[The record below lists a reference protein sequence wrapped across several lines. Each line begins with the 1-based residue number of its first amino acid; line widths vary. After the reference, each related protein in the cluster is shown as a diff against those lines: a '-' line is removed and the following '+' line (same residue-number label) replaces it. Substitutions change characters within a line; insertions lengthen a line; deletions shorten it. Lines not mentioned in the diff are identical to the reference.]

1 MIEDNHL
8 SSERGGEDQSSRFFS
23 PLLSPWK
30 ISKHRRVEISHAATN
45 KFLDG
50 SSSSQR
56 NANIDLIDDIA
67 TIFTYVFNTV
77 KGWKDFGCEIRHHS
91 SSSPRRGRNALFL
104 FYRDRSRFIFPTS
117 AYFGHISQGNI
128 AVRPV
133 HKTENS
139 RIIRGIRLS
148 VQGRGGRL
156 FHGGGR
162 DWSVIRRCAFRPL
175 FARVEPE
182 GHFKSDASLFVCGD
196 PDGGAALFPSSRVI
210 SRPIFSLC
218 AYLFLAPPLPIFPP
232 AIDDARFLSGWP
244 EKKETLLSI
253 LSPNGLP
260 TTAHTFPSPPIIT
273 DHWPR
278 FANLLSSLETALSF
292 EMEIERILR

>member
-50 SSSSQR
+50 SSSFQR

-67 TIFTYVFNTV
+67 TIFAYVFNTV

-91 SSSPRRGRNALFL
+91 SSRVKRIILILSRSISLHFSYFRLLWPYFTGQHRRTA
-104 FYRDRSRFIFPTS
+104 
-117 AYFGHISQGNI
+117 
-128 AVRPV
+128 V

-148 VQGRGGRL
+148 IQGRGGRL

-162 DWSVIRRCAFRPL
+162 DWSVTRRCAFRPL

-260 TTAHTFPSPPIIT
+260 TIAHTFPSPPIIT

-292 EMEIERILR
+292 EMEMERILR

>member
-1 MIEDNHL
+1 MQRRINFWTDRVRFNVMRTSIL
-8 SSERGGEDQSSRFFS
+8 STISQQFLRTFLI
-23 PLLSPWK
+23 PLKDGK
-30 ISKHRRVEISHAATN
+30 ISAARS
-45 KFLDG
+45 G
-50 SSSSQR
+50 
-56 NANIDLIDDIA
+56 
-67 TIFTYVFNTV
+67 TILLR
-77 KGWKDFGCEIRHHS
+77 GW
-91 SSSPRRGRNALFL
+91 NALFL

-117 AYFGHISQGNI
+117 AYFGHISQGSI

-260 TTAHTFPSPPIIT
+260 TIAHTFPSPPIIT

-278 FANLLSSLETALSF
+278 FANFLSSLETALSF
-292 EMEIERILR
+292 EMEMERILR